1 MRWPLVKCWAES
13 PATKYVSSSPPFCV
27 ICGNSVYSLNINWYF
42 GCSVKCF
49 QTSIITSS
57 RCRADS
63 VTSRFRL
70 RAVQQWWL
78 LCINKVCHD
87 SFWHMLS
94 QIQEP
99 SCHKV
104 LLTHRGCLGSNLW
117 LSYPYGRREYQ
128 NFDGEPKHA
137 RLKSPD
143 GFSNMLMGDLPLEGA
158 TKWNEI
164 CFDLWA
170 LQMGIEWLPADVP

>member
-1 MRWPLVKCWAES
+1 MRWPFVKCWVES

-42 GCSVKCF
+42 SCSVKCF

-57 RCRADS
+57 RCHEDS

-78 LCINKVCHD
+78 LCINKDCHD
-87 SFWHMLS
+87 SFWHKLS

-104 LLTHRGCLGSNLW
+104 LMIHRGCCILAEEGNIKILTENQSTRGLVRALMDFPTGGGLALGG
-117 LSYPYGRREYQ
+117 SYQ
-128 NFDGEPKHA
+128 VKW
-137 RLKSPD
+137 
-143 GFSNMLMGDLPLEGA
+143 NMLWPLSFASGHWV
-158 TKWNEI
+158 TPSR
-164 CFDLWA
+164 CA
-170 LQMGIEWLPADVP
+170 LAW